1 MFFLCFAGPRY
12 SNTSDGDLCTPSR
25 PLQVRE
31 AHKHVY
37 IIQWQSSTQNVDRH
51 FNRYRVF
58 LCRAKPCK
66 PLRAAL
72 HAITA
77 AAPPGKSPVGV
88 VSDALRD
95 GRWNDAKAEL
105 ASMRAAGAVPKLGA
119 LQVHFC

>member
-1 MFFLCFAGPRY
+1 MRAAFL
-12 SNTSDGDLCTPSR
+12 
-25 PLQVRE
+25 V
-31 AHKHVY
+31 
-37 IIQWQSSTQNVDRH
+37 
-51 FNRYRVF
+51 
-58 LCRAKPCK
+58 CRAKPCK

-119 LQVHFC
+119 LQVRHHTLSSSMNHATTMYHFMFILATYHLQ

>member
-1 MFFLCFAGPRY
+1 M
-12 SNTSDGDLCTPSR
+12 
-25 PLQVRE
+25 LQSLV
-31 AHKHVY
+31 
-37 IIQWQSSTQNVDRH
+37 
-51 FNRYRVF
+51 
-58 LCRAKPCK
+58 CRAKPCK

-105 ASMRAAGAVPKLGA
+105 ASMRATGAVPKLGA
-119 LQVHFC
+119 LQVRNHTVRRSMYHAYHYVALHVCICSVSSALIAARCIPAAYSAALASTLAVH